1 MKKIILKIINRL
13 FRPFGAKLVRI
24 GAKAQEPVTQV
35 TEPEDSGPNLSM
47 GSMLRR
53 LAERGVPFETIVD
66 IGASDG
72 KWSITCMEDF
82 PKASYLA
89 IEPLEERQE
98 ALERAKT
105 HYSNFDYALCV
116 AGEVD
121 GEDVSLNVTPDLDG
135 TTVEGE
141 NSGTSRTCRV
151 RTIDSLVSENSLQ
164 GPYLLKFDTHGYEI
178 PILEGCK
185 DVFKNTSAIIME
197 TYNFQL
203 TPTSLRFPEMCAH
216 MESLGFRPVDI
227 AEPMLRAHDDAF
239 WQADILFLRT
249 DADVFHYPHYQ

>member
-1 MKKIILKIINRL
+1 MKKLILNLLNSLLKPLGARL
-13 FRPFGAKLVRI
+13 VRAGAKTP
-24 GAKAQEPVTQV
+24 KPVTQSP
-35 TEPEDSGPNLSM
+35 EPVDLGPNLSM
-47 GSMLRR
+47 GAMLQR
-53 LAERGVPFETIVD
+53 LAGRDVPIQTVID

-72 KWSITCMEDF
+72 KWSVACMEDF

-141 NSGTSRTCRV
+141 NSGTSRTPLLLSWRL
-151 RTIDSLVSENSLQ
+151 TISNS
-164 GPYLLKFDTHGYEI
+164 PR
-178 PILEGCK
+178 
-185 DVFKNTSAIIME
+185 
-197 TYNFQL
+197 
-203 TPTSLRFPEMCAH
+203 LR
-216 MESLGFRPVDI
+216 
-227 AEPMLRAHDDAF
+227 
-239 WQADILFLRT
+239 
-249 DADVFHYPHYQ
+249 